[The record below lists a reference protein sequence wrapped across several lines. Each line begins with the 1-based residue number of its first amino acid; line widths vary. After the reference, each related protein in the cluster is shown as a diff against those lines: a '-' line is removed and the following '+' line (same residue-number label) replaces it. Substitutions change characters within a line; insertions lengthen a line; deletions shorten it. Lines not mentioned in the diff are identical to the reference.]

1 MTSHSF
7 ALSLQKGYLEGV
19 FVTDKQLKSEF
30 IMMQQLIDTLHTGHY
45 SLVVL
50 HEGRQR
56 SFGGQGVRNL
66 YDISTQE
73 PELLLGAKLADKAV
87 GRTAAKIMAEGGVAE
102 VYADYISQQAYDLL
116 SDAKVKVSYGKKVD
130 HATFLDI
137 WKKLG
142 EIE

>member
-1 MTSHSF
+1 
-7 ALSLQKGYLEGV
+7 
-19 FVTDKQLKSEF
+19 
-30 IMMQQLIDTLHTGHY
+30 
-45 SLVVL
+45 
-50 HEGRQR
+50 
-56 SFGGQGVRNL
+56 
-66 YDISTQE
+66 
-73 PELLLGAKLADKAV
+73 
-87 GRTAAKIMAEGGVAE
+87 MAEGGVVE

>member
-1 MTSHSF
+1 M
-7 ALSLQKGYLEGV
+7 
-19 FVTDKQLKSEF
+19 TDKQLKSEF

-73 PELLLGAKLADKAV
+73 PELLLGAKLADKAI
-87 GRTAAKIMAEGGVAE
+87 GRSAAKMMADGGVVE

-116 SDAKVKVSYGKKVD
+116 SDAKVKVRYGKKVD